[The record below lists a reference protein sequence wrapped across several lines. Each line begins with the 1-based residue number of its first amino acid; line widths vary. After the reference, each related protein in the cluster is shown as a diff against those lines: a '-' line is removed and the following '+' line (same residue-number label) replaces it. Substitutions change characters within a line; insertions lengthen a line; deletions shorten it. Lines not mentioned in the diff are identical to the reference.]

1 VTRIVADMLNHL
13 HSDVGLG
20 GSRGDVRN
28 DIWTVTWRFGVKRI
42 EDKARD
48 NVFSIHNVTLAA
60 KHRGRGYFTE
70 LLRHLDERPELG
82 DRRIDWIYLEQVN
95 YRLAGHLGREL
106 AYKSDFGMVIDCWRR
121 VTGQLEM
128 KL

>member
-1 VTRIVADMLNHL
+1 MRIVQQMLNHL
-13 HSDVGLG
+13 HSDLSFG
-20 GSRGDVRN
+20 GSRGDFRN
-28 DIWTVTWRFGVKRI
+28 DIWTVTWRLGVKRI

-48 NVFSIHNVTLAA
+48 SVFSIHNVTLAA
-60 KHRGRGYFTE
+60 KYRRQGFFTE

-82 DRRIDWIYLEQVN
+82 GRRFDWIFLEQVN
-95 YRLAGHLGREL
+95 HRLAGHLGREL
-106 AYKSDFGMVIDCWRR
+106 QYKSDFGMVIDCWRR

>member
-1 VTRIVADMLNHL
+1 MRVVQRMLNDL
-13 HSDVGLG
+13 HSDLGCG
-20 GSRGDVRN
+20 GSRGDFTN

-48 NVFSIHNVTLAA
+48 NVFSIHNVTLAER
-60 KHRGRGYFTE
+60 HRGRGYFTD
-70 LLRHLDERPELG
+70 LLRRLDEHPELG
-82 DRRIDWIYLEQVN
+82 GQRFDWIYLEQVN
-95 YRLAGHLGREL
+95 YRLAGHLEREL
-106 AYKSDFGMVIDCWRR
+106 HYKSEFGMVIDCWRR